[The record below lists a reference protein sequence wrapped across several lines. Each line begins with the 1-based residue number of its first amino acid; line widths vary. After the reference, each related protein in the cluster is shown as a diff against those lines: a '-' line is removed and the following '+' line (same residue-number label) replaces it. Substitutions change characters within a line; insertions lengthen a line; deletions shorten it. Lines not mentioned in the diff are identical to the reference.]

1 MGLAM
6 LYLQILDCRGKIKPK
21 LVYQKLL
28 VVANDFYYQLQLS
41 IALRLFLL

>member
-21 LVYQKLL
+21 SVYQKPFF
-28 VVANDFYYQLQLS
+28 VANDFYYHLLGSFVLS
-41 IALRLFLL
+41 LFLL